1 MATSLFVT
9 ALYDTIVVGT
19 DGSDAA
25 ETALRHAG
33 ELAKATGTST
43 IHVVVASRR
52 VERAEVHMAL
62 EEVPDVF
69 GAEPDLHAGDRH
81 VLEEA
86 GKMMQGYGIPVTTHL
101 VKDAP
106 ADALITVAEQTN
118 ADLIVVGSRGLGAGA
133 RLFLGSVSTK
143 VVHHAHDICT
153 VLVVNC
159 DG

>member
-1 MATSLFVT
+1 MTSL
-9 ALYDTIVVGT
+9 YNTIVVGT

-33 ELAKATGTST
+33 ELAKATGTSA
-43 IHVVVASRR
+43 IHVVVAGRR
-52 VERAEVHMAL
+52 IERAEVHMAL
-62 EEVPDVF
+62 DDIPEEF
-69 GAEPDLHAGDRH
+69 GAEPDLHAGDRYM
-81 VLEEA
+81 LGQAEE
-86 GKMMQGYGIPVTTHL
+86 MMKGYGVPVTAHL

-106 ADALITVAEQTN
+106 ADALIDVAKKTN